1 MQGQFSAQNMS
12 RAARQAA
19 RYRGLSTV
27 GSYDILSHTKIVDG
41 TDDAN
46 KEGVVVIRAYSPAGA
61 KVADITAG
69 DIYMM
74 ETMYQE
80 APLARVK

>member
-1 MQGQFSAQNMS
+1 MQGQFSARSMS

-19 RYRGLSTV
+19 KYRGLGTV
-27 GSYDILSHTKIVDG
+27 GSYDIVSHAKIVNG
-41 TDDAN
+41 ADDAG
-46 KEGVVVIRAYSPAGA
+46 KEGVVTIRAYSPAGT
-61 KVADITAG
+61 KTVDITAG

-80 APLARVK
+80 APLARVR